1 MITHHNDEQDYDES
15 SMVAGMEQ
23 DFERVI
29 AEKDT
34 YITKLENDLDYAN
47 SEIVRLTGS
56 LRGNIHSVV
65 ANMFKV

>member
-1 MITHHNDEQDYDES
+1 MLQHKDDEQYDES
-15 SMVAGMEQ
+15 GMVASMEQ

-29 AEKDT
+29 AEKDA

-47 SEIVRLTGS
+47 SEVVRLTGL

>member
-1 MITHHNDEQDYDES
+1 MLQHKDDEQDYDEG

-29 AEKDT
+29 VEKDA

-47 SEIVRLTGS
+47 SEIVRLTGL

-65 ANMFKV
+65 ANMFKA